1 MAGVLPTCTFF
12 NSHSSTHLTVDKIIS
27 DGVYNSR
34 FVCVQ
39 ILWYSFD
46 DLFIDAIILSA
57 TLLKCPW
64 MFFGRI
70 ICKLYFFFANSLA
83 YIDKKLFESKQ
94 TRHCKKK
101 KLHKDT
107 HICQFWPSFVY
118 LMAASHS
125 FLCANAICLI
135 VCVFAFAVYFFF
147 FGDRFWLLFL
157 IWLSG
162 VIQFLHYRF
171 NLSFHYVHIQ
181 IHKHNFAP
189 TKPMVSFGFYCCC
202 CCCYFCCDLYEMIFF
217 FVYAFDFSFKCK
229 FLHT

>member
-1 MAGVLPTCTFF
+1 
-12 NSHSSTHLTVDKIIS
+12 
-27 DGVYNSR
+27 
-34 FVCVQ
+34 
-39 ILWYSFD
+39 
-46 DLFIDAIILSA
+46 
-57 TLLKCPW
+57 

-147 FGDRFWLLFL
+147 LA
-157 IWLSG
+157 I
-162 VIQFLHYRF
+162 
-171 NLSFHYVHIQ
+171 
-181 IHKHNFAP
+181 A
-189 TKPMVSFGFYCCC
+189 FGFC
-202 CCCYFCCDLYEMIFF
+202 
-217 FVYAFDFSFKCK
+217 FSFDYLVLFNFCTIASTSLSTTYTSKYINTILRQPSQWSRSVFIVVVVVATSVVICTK
-229 FLHT
+229 